1 MKYKNYIF
9 DFGNVIVRFEP
20 EIMMSPYIPDKED
33 RRSAGKVIFDRVY
46 WDKLDAGSITDG
58 EVISGIKSR
67 LPARLHKAAV
77 DAYLNWY
84 CNLPFIS
91 GMDDLIKEI
100 KEKGGRLFLL
110 SNISTGFAEN
120 YSKVDSLRELFSL
133 FDGLVFSGPVKTVK
147 PDLRIFEYLLKKYD
161 ISAKESVFI
170 DDNPANINAAAKIPV
185 KGYLFDGDVKKLKS
199 SII

>member
-20 EIMMSPYIPDKED
+20 EIMMSPYISDKED
-33 RRSAGKVIFDRVY
+33 RRSAGKVIFDRAY

-100 KEKGGRLFLL
+100 EG
-110 SNISTGFAEN
+110 
-120 YSKVDSLRELFSL
+120 
-133 FDGLVFSGPVKTVK
+133 
-147 PDLRIFEYLLKKYD
+147 
-161 ISAKESVFI
+161 
-170 DDNPANINAAAKIPV
+170 
-185 KGYLFDGDVKKLKS
+185 
-199 SII
+199 